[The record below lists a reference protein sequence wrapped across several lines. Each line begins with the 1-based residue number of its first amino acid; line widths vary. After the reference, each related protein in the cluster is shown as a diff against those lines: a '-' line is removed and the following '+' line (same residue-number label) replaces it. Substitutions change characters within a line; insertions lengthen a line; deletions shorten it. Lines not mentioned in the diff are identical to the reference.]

1 MGITNLNYFGDE
13 SIQLYRVCY
22 RRTLNEDDRY
32 AYFLG
37 TSLEDV
43 VDMFPALFWTGKSDP
58 EEIRP
63 CTDAKEISIAKQEI
77 RSIERVSQTV
87 LARY

>member
-1 MGITNLNYFGDE
+1 MGIANLNYFGDE

-22 RRTLNEDDRY
+22 RRTLKEDDRY

-43 VDMFPALFWTGKSDP
+43 VDMFPALFWAGKSDP

-63 CTDAKEISIAKQEI
+63 CADAKEISIAKQEI
-77 RSIERVSQTV
+77 RSVERVSKTV